1 MQQRNQGFEEL
12 ANMWPLVVMVL
23 VFPALAAT
31 ANFPE
36 NASPPTTLSVLLV
49 APPYPGHVIPYLA
62 LAEELAQRRHHN
74 VTLLTGDSD
83 FVRRETERLNVT
95 LWSVGEEAYLSPN
108 ELVEGAAAVAGT
120 RMVKPDILKRWIVIF
135 QTCAIRLMDHQS
147 VRSFDVIAGD
157 GWFTSFLACFSRKWN
172 IPSVH
177 MWPTLLFSPFDLYP
191 WAFPN
196 MLSGY
201 TDDLSFFQRLVSIV
215 TQNVAFFM
223 LRKFVS
229 TQFTNFEGLCSS
241 ANMTVDQLKDQVH
254 FMPQIVASSFGFEFP
269 RAHLPLTD
277 YVGPLLSQS
286 LPPLPPDIAEWLDKW
301 GPGTVVYVSMGSTAT
316 LTAEEAEA
324 IVNGATQAN
333 LSVVWSLRRSNQH
346 ILESM
351 TYDSDRVFVAPWV
364 PQMAVLKHPAIH
376 SAVMHG
382 GLGGIQEALSC
393 QVPIIVIPFFA
404 DQLDNAVRVHHYN
417 YGRLIHR
424 DQLTPD
430 LISHTLQLLDSEI
443 YCSSLQKIKRI
454 YRKGGGVSRAADLL
468 EFYSEVGYEHL
479 IPAYVKYNWSW
490 VKYYNVDIYTLMA
503 LIVSVPSYLVYKLA
517 CRCFHHCIFFRSKR
531 KTD

>member
-1 MQQRNQGFEEL
+1 MQRRNQKFEKL
-12 ANMWPLVVMVL
+12 ANMWPLVVMAL

-31 ANFPE
+31 ANFHE

-49 APPYPGHVIPYLA
+49 APPYSGHVTPILA

-74 VTLLTGDSD
+74 VTLLTGASE
-83 FVRRETERLNVT
+83 FVRRETERLNIT

-108 ELVEGAAAVAGT
+108 ETVELSAAVARKGISE
-120 RMVKPDILKRWIVIF
+120 KIDISMQWVVIF
-135 QTCAIRLMDHQS
+135 QACALRVMENQS

-157 GWFTSFLACFSRKWN
+157 SWFTTFLACFSRKWN

-177 MWPTLLFSPFDLYP
+177 IWPSLISFPFDLYP
-191 WAFPN
+191 WAFPS
-196 MLSGY
+196 LFSGY
-201 TDDLSFFQRLVSIV
+201 TDDLSFFQRFVSIV
-215 TQNVAFFM
+215 TQNVMIFL
-223 LRKFVS
+223 LRNTTS
-229 TQFTNFEGLCSS
+229 TKYTVFEHLCSS
-241 ANMTVDQLKDQVH
+241 ANMTVGQLQDQVH

-269 RAHLPLTD
+269 RAHLPLTE
-277 YVGPLLSQS
+277 YVGPLLSQT
-286 LPPLPPDIAEWLDKW
+286 LPPLPPDIAEWLDKC
-301 GPGTVVYVSMGSTAT
+301 GPGTVVYVSMGTTAT
-316 LTAEEAEA
+316 VTAEEAEA

-333 LSVVWSLRRSNQH
+333 LSVVWSLRKSNQH

-351 TYDSDRVFVAPWV
+351 TYNPDRVFVAPWV
-364 PQMAVLKHPAIH
+364 PQMAVLKHPAIY
-376 SAVMHG
+376 STVMHG

-393 QVPIIVIPFFA
+393 QVPIIVIPFIA
-404 DQLDNAVRVHHYN
+404 DQLDNAVRVHHHN

-430 LISHTLQLLDSEI
+430 LISRTLQLFDSEL
-443 YCSSLQKIKRI
+443 YRSSLQKIQRI
-454 YRKGGGVSRAADLL
+454 YRKDGGVSRAADLL

-479 IPAYVKYNWSW
+479 IPSYIKYNWSW
-490 VKYYNVDIYTLMA
+490 VEYYNVDIYILMA

-517 CRCFHHCIFFRSKR
+517 CRCLIFFRSKR